1 MKLSKPVKILIGAG
15 TGIYAL
21 FPLFLFFIWLLAVFT
36 ILVTSNY
43 QGEPSPIF
51 FVLFSLMFPAICLV
65 NLLHLALVS
74 FYITHM
80 IKNNTANETL
90 RVLLALGLFFLPWL
104 AMPVYLL
111 IYILPS
117 QPPEWALIA
126 TKPSTSTTA
135 TTQSQAPL
143 GSSQDASP
151 SIPETPA
158 AKAEDQP
165 SQLPGDATLHAN
177 GESIADQ
184 DDAKS

>member
-15 TGIYAL
+15 TGAYVL
-21 FPLFLFFIWLLAVFT
+21 FPLLLFFIWLLAVFT
-36 ILVTSNY
+36 VLVTSNY
-43 QGEPSPIF
+43 QGEPPPIF
-51 FVLFSLMFPAICLV
+51 FVLFSLMFPVICLV
-65 NLLHLALVS
+65 NLLHLVLVS
-74 FYITHM
+74 FYIIHM
-80 IKNNTANETL
+80 IKNDAANETL

-104 AMPVYLL
+104 AMPLYFL
-111 IYILPS
+111 IYILPN

-126 TKPSTSTTA
+126 TKSSTSTPATA
-135 TTQSQAPL
+135 QPQVLP

-151 SIPETPA
+151 SIPEMPT

-184 DDAKS
+184 DDANS